1 LRRNHKKN
9 VTVRNPCSYR
19 KNIRNIA
26 TKGCA
31 WHIFAYIK
39 RPGRPDQTRNKNWK
53 VGEKM
58 GEVIV
63 SMKDIVKTFPGVK
76 ALDHVNFELR
86 SGEVMALLGENGAGK
101 STLMKILSGV
111 YTKDSGTMT
120 IFGTEYDNLTPK
132 QAQAVGVAIIHQEL
146 NMCRHLSVA
155 ENMFLGREKV
165 NGIVLNDRE
174 MEAEAAKILGDLK
187 IDIDP
192 RQTVGDLPVSKQQMV
207 EIAKALSIHAKI
219 LIMDEPTSSLTAKEI
234 EELFRI
240 IRQLKADGCGIVY
253 ISHRLEELKAIV
265 DRVTIMRDG
274 QYITDGNFADMTM
287 EQIIANMVG
296 REIKEQFPRVSCP
309 KGKKIFEVKN
319 LNAGHLVRD
328 INFSLYEGEIVGFA
342 GLMGAGRTETTRAI
356 FGVDPKTSG
365 EIWLD
370 GKEVKITCPMDAI
383 KAGIVLAPEDR
394 KKDGLCTK
402 LSIRHNLALPNL
414 DLICSKLGVIS
425 SKKEDDLCEKAVKDL
440 LIKTPTVEVN
450 AGNLSGG
457 NQQKVVVGKWLARNS
472 RVVIFDEPTRGIDV
486 GAKVEIYNLMNQLKK
501 QGIAVMFVSSE
512 MPEVL
517 GIADRVIV
525 MCDGKI
531 TGEVMAKETS
541 QNEVLKFATE
551 FEKKQQVS

>member
-1 LRRNHKKN
+1 
-9 VTVRNPCSYR
+9 
-19 KNIRNIA
+19 
-26 TKGCA
+26 
-31 WHIFAYIK
+31 
-39 RPGRPDQTRNKNWK
+39 
-53 VGEKM
+53 M
-58 GEVIV
+58 GDVIV

-111 YTKDSGTMT
+111 YTRDSGSME
-120 IFGTEYDNLTPK
+120 IFGKEYGNLTPK
-132 QAQAVGVAIIHQEL
+132 EAQAVGVAIIHQEL
-146 NMCRHLSVA
+146 NMCRHLTVA

-165 NGIVLNDRE
+165 NGIVLNNRE
-174 MEAEAAKILGDLK
+174 MEAEAEKILGDLK
-187 IDIDP
+187 IDLDP

-234 EELFRI
+234 DELFRI

-274 QYITDGNFADMTM
+274 QYITDGNFNDMTM
-287 EQIIANMVG
+287 DQIIANMVG

-414 DLICSKLGVIS
+414 DLICNAFGVIS
-425 SKKEDDLCEKAVKDL
+425 RKKEDDLCEKAVKDL

-450 AGNLSGG
+450 AANLSGG

-486 GAKVEIYNLMNQLKK
+486 GAKVEIYNLMNELKK

-531 TGEVMAKETS
+531 TGEVMAKETT
-541 QNEVLKFATE
+541 QNEVLRFATE
-551 FEKKQQVS
+551 FEKKKQVS

>member
-1 LRRNHKKN
+1 MN
-9 VTVRNPCSYR
+9 
-19 KNIRNIA
+19 
-26 TKGCA
+26 
-31 WHIFAYIK
+31 
-39 RPGRPDQTRNKNWK
+39 
-53 VGEKM
+53 
-58 GEVIV
+58 EVIV
-63 SMKDIVKTFPGVK
+63 SMNNISKSFPGVK
-76 ALDHVNFELR
+76 ALDHVKFELR

-111 YTKDSGTMT
+111 YTRDEGTME
-120 IFGTEYDNLTPK
+120 IFGKSYDDLTPK
-132 QAQAVGVAIIHQEL
+132 QAQEAGVAIIHQEL
-146 NMCRHLSVA
+146 NMCRHLTVT
-155 ENMFLGREKV
+155 ENMFLGREVKGGLSL
-165 NGIVLNDRE
+165 NNAKMRKEAKRVLD
-174 MEAEAAKILGDLK
+174 DLR
-187 IDIDP
+187 IDISPD
-192 RQTVGDLPVSKQQMV
+192 QIVGDLPVSKQQMV
-207 EIAKALSIHAKI
+207 EIAKALSIDARI

-234 EELFRI
+234 DDLFRI
-240 IRQLKADGCGIVY
+240 IRKLRDEGRGIVY
-253 ISHRLEELKAIV
+253 ISHRLEELSHIV

-274 QYITDGNFADMTM
+274 QYITDGNFKDMDM
-287 EQIIANMVG
+287 DYIIKNMVG
-296 REIKEQFPRVSCP
+296 REIKEKFPRVECR

-319 LNAGHLVRD
+319 LNAGKMVRD

-356 FGVDPKTSG
+356 FGVDPKTGG
-365 EIWLD
+365 EIFLD
-370 GKEVKITCPMDAI
+370 GKEVKISCPMDAI

-425 SKKEDDLCEKAVKDL
+425 RKQEDDLCEKAVKDL

-525 MCDGKI
+525 MCDGRI
-531 TGEVMAKETS
+531 TGEVIAKETT

-551 FEKKQQVS
+551 FEQKKAVG

>member
-1 LRRNHKKN
+1 MRRNHKKN

-53 VGEKM
+53 AGEKM

-120 IFGTEYDNLTPK
+120 IFGTEYENLTPK